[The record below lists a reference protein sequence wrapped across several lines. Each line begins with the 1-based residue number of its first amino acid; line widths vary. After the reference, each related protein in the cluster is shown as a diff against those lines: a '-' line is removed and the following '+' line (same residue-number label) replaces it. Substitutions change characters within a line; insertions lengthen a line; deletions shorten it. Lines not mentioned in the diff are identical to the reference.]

1 MSDIDSKIK
10 HYEDK
15 FAELKLAFQG
25 HSLIQTE
32 INVSR
37 ILNNLDS
44 LSRSSWLTHNSQLM
58 SLYKKALNLNLNDM
72 PYANGARFDPER
84 RCLPGTRQEI
94 IEEIIQWVNNSNGDV
109 ASRIFFLAGVAGSGK
124 SAIAHTV
131 ARQFDQLKRLGSS
144 YCFDRADLA
153 NRNPRNLF
161 STIARNIADLDD
173 QWKKSLCS
181 VVKGNRSLRTTL
193 AVTEQFKNFILEPA
207 KALTTVGPVVI
218 IIDALD
224 ESGDKSSRKALLDIF
239 AKKIAGLPSNFRIL
253 ITARPE
259 DDIVEALSDRP
270 HVFCKRMDAI
280 DKASNEADITMYI
293 ESELSDIRSLE
304 LEWPNRQWCQMLIE
318 SAGGLFQWAATACRA
333 VKEVRGGLRPTERLS
348 RFVASPPGLD
358 GLYTVVLD
366 QAFDAHNSV
375 AMSRFKQVMGRI
387 LATREPLSISAHS
400 ELRADDEPA
409 DLVELIVQ
417 PLGSLMSGVNQLDV
431 HVQALH
437 TSFVDFLTDED
448 RSKSY
453 YVDPSQHNRNLTLSS
468 LRVMKLGLCFNICNL
483 ETSHLRNAE
492 VADLATR
499 VEAAILPYL
508 SYGCRFWAD
517 HLLTTAYDT
526 TILDAVHN
534 FLHNHFLYWL
544 EVLSLIRKIDS
555 ALGMLESILEWNQ
568 DHHQVS
574 HKWVSTFL
582 E

>member
-1 MSDIDSKIK
+1 
-10 HYEDK
+10 
-15 FAELKLAFQG
+15 
-25 HSLIQTE
+25 
-32 INVSR
+32 
-37 ILNNLDS
+37 
-44 LSRSSWLTHNSQLM
+44 
-58 SLYKKALNLNLNDM
+58 M
-72 PYANGARFDPER
+72 PYAEDSRFTTEKG
-84 RCLPGTRQEI
+84 CLPGTRQEI
-94 IEEIIQWVNNSNGDV
+94 IDEIIQWVNNSNGDV

-131 ARQFDQLKRLGSS
+131 AQQFDQLKRLGSS

-161 STIARNIADLDD
+161 STIALNIADIDD
-173 QWKKSLCS
+173 QWKKSLCN

-207 KALTTVGPVVI
+207 KALTTVGPIVI

-224 ESGDKSSRKALLDIF
+224 ESTSIGDKLSRKALLDIF
-239 AKKIAGLPSNFRIL
+239 AKKVADLPSNFRIL

-259 DDIVEALSDRP
+259 DDIVEALSDHP

-280 DKASNEADITMYI
+280 DKASNEADITLFI
-293 ESELSDIRSLE
+293 ESELSGIRSLE
-304 LEWPNRQWCQMLIE
+304 LEWPNRQWCRMLIE
-318 SAGGLFQWAATACRA
+318 SADGLFQWAATACRA

-348 RFVASPPGLD
+348 RFVASGHGLD

-366 QAFDAHNSV
+366 QAFDANNPL
-375 AMSRFKQVMGRI
+375 AMSRFKKVMGRI

-417 PLGSLMSGVNQLDV
+417 LLGSLMSGVNQLHV
-431 HVQALH
+431 PVQALH

-468 LRVMKLGLCFNICNL
+468 LRVMEFGLCFNICNL
-483 ETSHLRNAE
+483 ETSHLRNVE

-499 VEAAILPYL
+499 VEAAILPHL

-517 HLLTTAYDT
+517 HLLTTGYDAT
-526 TILDAVHN
+526 TLDAVRN

-555 ALGMLESILEWNQ
+555 ALGMLESILEWDQ

-574 HKWVSTFL
+574 QVIGYLFS
-582 E
+582 

>member
-1 MSDIDSKIK
+1 
-10 HYEDK
+10 
-15 FAELKLAFQG
+15 
-25 HSLIQTE
+25 
-32 INVSR
+32 
-37 ILNNLDS
+37 
-44 LSRSSWLTHNSQLM
+44 
-58 SLYKKALNLNLNDM
+58 M
-72 PYANGARFDPER
+72 PYAKGARFDAER
-84 RCLPGTRQEI
+84 GCLPGTREEI
-94 IEEIIQWVNNSNGDV
+94 IEEIIQWINNSNGDV

-131 ARQFDQLKRLGSS
+131 AQQFAQLGRLGSS

-161 STIARNIADLDD
+161 STIALNIADLDR
-173 QWKKSLCS
+173 QWKMSLCN

-207 KALTTVGPVVI
+207 KALTAVGPIVI

-224 ESGDKSSRKALLDIF
+224 ESGSKSSRKALLDIF
-239 AKKIAGLPSNFRIL
+239 AKKIADLPSNFRFL

-259 DDIVEALSDRP
+259 DDIVDALGDHP
-270 HVFCKRMDAI
+270 HVFCKRMDTI
-280 DKASNEADITMYI
+280 DKASNEADITVYI

-304 LEWPNRQWCQMLIE
+304 LEWPNRQWCRMLIE

-348 RFVASPPGLD
+348 RFVTSPQGLD
-358 GLYTVVLD
+358 GLYTEVLG
-366 QAFDAHNSV
+366 QAFDAHNPV

-387 LATREPLSISAHS
+387 LATREPLSISSHS

-417 PLGSLMSGVNQLDV
+417 LLGSLMSGVNQLHV
-431 HVQALH
+431 PVQALH

-468 LRVMKLGLCFNICNL
+468 LRVMKFGLHFNICNL

-492 VADLATR
+492 VADLAIR
-499 VEAAILPYL
+499 VEAAILPHL

-517 HLLTTAYDT
+517 HLLTTGYDT

-534 FLHNHFLYWL
+534 FLHDHFLYWL
-544 EVLSLIRKIDS
+544 EVLSLIQKIDI
-555 ALGMLESILEWNQ
+555 ALGMLESILEWDQ

-574 HKWVSTFL
+574 QAIGYLLFLNVSQCFHS
-582 E
+582 